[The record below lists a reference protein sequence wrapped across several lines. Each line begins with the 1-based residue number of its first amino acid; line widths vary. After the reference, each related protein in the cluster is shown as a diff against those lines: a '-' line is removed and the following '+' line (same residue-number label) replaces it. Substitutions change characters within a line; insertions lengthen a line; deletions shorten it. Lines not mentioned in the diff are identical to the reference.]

1 MKVFVFG
8 NKDHEEDKL
17 SFVVVKKLGKIK
29 GIEFVEVKP
38 NQDLPFVGSETV
50 VMIDVVMGIDEVKLI
65 TESEIDKLVLPP
77 RNSAHDYDLGFQ
89 LKYLLKL
96 GKLNKIRII
105 GLPMNGNVD
114 YDSIHSIFKKLV
126 AQDMQGS

>member
-8 NKDHEEDKL
+8 NKDHEEDRL
-17 SFVVVKKLGKIK
+17 SFVVVEKLGKIK

-38 NQDLPFVGSETV
+38 NQDLPFVGSDMV